1 MKLDILSFL
10 ILALLIYSGY
20 DYAINTKRASSIST
34 PAIISEK

>member
-10 ILALLIYSGY
+10 ILALLIFSGY
-20 DYAINTKRASSIST
+20 DYAVNTKRAPPIPT